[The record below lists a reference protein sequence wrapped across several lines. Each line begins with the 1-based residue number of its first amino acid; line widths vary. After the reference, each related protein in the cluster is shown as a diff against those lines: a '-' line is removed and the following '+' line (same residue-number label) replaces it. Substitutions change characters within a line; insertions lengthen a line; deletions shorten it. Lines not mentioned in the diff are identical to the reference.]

1 VVRRART
8 GAIRDWQSQVATY
21 VAPLVLASLPVV
33 LFLMSG
39 KPS

>member
-1 VVRRART
+1 VVRRARA
-8 GAIRDWQSQVATY
+8 GATQGWQGQLATY
-21 VAPLVLASLPVV
+21 LAPLVLASLLVV